1 LNARRILHVR
11 LGQQR
16 ILAKP
21 KLIGGLLKLRVVL
34 ADDHPFVVV
43 GMKALFA
50 FDEGV
55 EVVGEASNVSE
66 LLSVLATQPC
76 DVLVTDFAMPEPGL
90 DAHDGLR
97 LIRRVRQD
105 WPQIGIVVLT
115 SVSNVAILRSIL
127 NAGAMGLVNKAEPIE
142 FVPLAVRH
150 ACVGRRYVSAS
161 FASSLAEAGA
171 GAENEAASDE
181 PRLSPREEE
190 VVRLFAKGR
199 SITEIALELKRDV
212 RTISRQKRDAMN
224 KLGVKNDPGLY
235 AFVRA
240 RGLG

>member
-1 LNARRILHVR
+1 LNLRRIL
-11 LGQQR
+11 
-16 ILAKP
+16 LAHRGSSDSRGLP

-43 GMKALFA
+43 GMKALFS
-50 FDEGV
+50 FDDGV
-55 EVVGEASNVSE
+55 EVVGEASNVTE
-66 LLSVLATQPC
+66 LLSVLAHQPC
-76 DVLVTDFAMPEPGL
+76 DVLVTDFAMPEPGP
-90 DAHDGLR
+90 DAQDGLR

-105 WPQIGIVVLT
+105 WPHIGIVVLT
-115 SVSNVAILRSIL
+115 SVSNVAILRAIL
-127 NAGAMGLVNKAEPIE
+127 NAGAMSLVNKAEPIE

-171 GAENEAASDE
+171 ENDSASDE

-190 VVRLFAKGR
+190 VLRLFAKGR